1 MYLEHAEVGSKYCKS
16 FRRQDMYDAQSGAAI
31 VDYTQPQYSLQPTAA
46 MAGSPLA
53 IQQTLLPKNYPATSP
68 GSGCAE
74 IRRECSR
81 ACNLFPPGVPP
92 PCCKPVRRAPARPG
106 P

>member
-16 FRRQDMYDAQSGAAI
+16 FRRQDMCDAQSDAAI

-46 MAGSPLA
+46 TAGSPLA
-53 IQQTLLPKNYPATSP
+53 IQQTLLPKNHPATSP
-68 GSGCAE
+68 EPGCAE

-81 ACNLFPPGVPP
+81 ACNLFPPAAPP
-92 PCCKPVRRAPARPG
+92 PASTPLHLPPT
-106 P
+106 PP